1 MARIE
6 GYGDILTQL
15 GDIRPETIAA
25 LQRNRQLGLGEQRE
39 ATLDEY
45 RKSLISE
52 SAIRN
57 RIAQQQEERLAAQA
71 KRESAMGRHVPSGGF
86 LQLPDGRLV
95 QLPERQR
102 EMTPSERLAQ
112 TKYER
117 DLMTEQ
123 LDEQTK
129 RQASRILADKTLSP
143 EEQRAQFYEL
153 TGQFPPATPRAAAT
167 QRLEPQPGY
176 PPHVLVPDPNSPAGV
191 RAVPIPGAPARPLKE
206 LAGVTPAERSVIL
219 RSNTSATAQ
228 SQSLLRTL
236 SGLAPDMDRLE
247 ESVDGASFGGRIFPG
262 YLARGAEAL
271 GSESGRAVIKA
282 QAAANQIISTFD
294 RAVLDLRGQRAYRFV
309 ERGEATVFSPSLTVA
324 ENKRQLASYYHT
336 IATRSRAI
344 VEDMMSRADDAES
357 VGASQQ
363 VAPLRRQAADWDAFS
378 KHMFSRVRRVVPTAP
393 AGSVISP
400 GARKPDLIYN
410 PRTKK
415 LEQVQ

>member
-15 GDIRPETIAA
+15 GDIRPETITA
-25 LQRNRQLGLGEQRE
+25 LQRNRQLDMESQRE
-39 ATLDEY
+39 TALDEY

-52 SAIRN
+52 SSMRN
-57 RIAQQQEERLAAQA
+57 RIAEQQEQRRAAQA
-71 KRESAMGRHVPSGGF
+71 QREAVQGKHIPGGGF
-86 LQLPDGRLV
+86 LQLPDGRLIP
-95 QLPERQR
+95 LPERQR

-129 RQASRILADKTLSP
+129 RQASKILADKTLSP
-143 EEQRAQFYEL
+143 EEQRARFYEL
-153 TGQFPPATPRAAAT
+153 TGQFPSGVTSTRTPPIVQGGPGQPA
-167 QRLEPQPGY
+167 Q
-176 PPHVLVPDPNSPAGV
+176 VLVPDPTSPIGWKLAT
-191 RAVPIPGAPARPLKE
+191 PPGAQVKPGSADI
-206 LAGVTPAERSVIL
+206 TPAERSSIL
-219 RSNTSATAQ
+219 RSNSSATAQ

-247 ESVDGASFGGRIFPG
+247 ESVDKASFGGKLFPG

-294 RAVLDLRGQRAYRFV
+294 RAVLDLKGQRAYKFV

-344 VEDMMSRADDAES
+344 VEDMVSRADDAES

-363 VAPLRRQAADWDAFS
+363 VAPLRRQATEWDAFS
-378 KHMFSRVRRVVPTAP
+378 KHMFERMNRVVPTA
-393 AGSVISP
+393 GGSSVIFPKASDP
-400 GARKPDLIYN
+400 LGIRGK
-410 PRTKK
+410 
-415 LEQVQ
+415 